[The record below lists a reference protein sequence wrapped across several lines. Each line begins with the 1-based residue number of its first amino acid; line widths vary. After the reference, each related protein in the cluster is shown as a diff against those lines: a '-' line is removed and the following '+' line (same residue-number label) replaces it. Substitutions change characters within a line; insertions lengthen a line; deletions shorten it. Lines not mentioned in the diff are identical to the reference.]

1 MYVSGPNRLG
11 QIAGTQA
18 KRRRN
23 GEGGT
28 FTLDDEATA
37 EAPRGAS
44 TGGARGIQGI
54 DALLAL
60 QGVEDPLTG
69 RKKAVR
75 RGFEILDILDQLKLD
90 LLAGRVAPDRL
101 ARLLAVVERQQDGS
115 GDERL
120 DGLLAEIE
128 LRARVELAKLGR

>member
-1 MYVSGPNRLG
+1 MYVTGPNRLS
-11 QIAGTQA
+11 QVAGAKA
-18 KRRRN
+18 KRRSADQ
-23 GEGGT
+23 GSA
-28 FTLDDEATA
+28 FTLDDEPTA
-37 EAPRGAS
+37 ETPRGTPTTA
-44 TGGARGIQGI
+44 TRGIQGI

-90 LLAGRVAPDRL
+90 LLAGRIAPDRL
-101 ARLLAVVERQQDGS
+101 ARLLAVVERHQDS
-115 GDERL
+115 VGDDKL